1 MAIQHSLESIVNKLQ
16 SLGIELT
23 NESETFLL
31 DADEPQEVD
40 LSNAE
45 VVEELVLEAI
55 EPQPEVKEGVTVEDL
70 ANHLIKCYCEKVA
83 LVHILTAMHVN
94 TKGRT
99 FYQDHLFF
107 ETLAKDQQAG
117 LDRLAENIRTY
128 GVIIPAGI
136 KSIAAISEIE
146 TSTTYDA
153 YQPEGYFT
161 YLYQVYELFIDCLY
175 ECSELCDALKR
186 CGTCNII
193 QDEIELA
200 EKHRD
205 YFVNS
210 VIG

>member
-1 MAIQHSLESIVNKLQ
+1 MPIQHSLESIVNKLQ

-31 DADEPQEVD
+31 DELDEPQEVD
-40 LSNAE
+40 LENTE

-55 EPQPEVKEGVTVEDL
+55 EPQTEAKTTEDL
-70 ANHLIKCYCEKVA
+70 STHLIKCYCEKVA
-83 LVHILTAMHVN
+83 LVHILTAMHTN
-94 TKGRT
+94 TAGRS
-99 FYQDHLFF
+99 FYQDHLFY

-161 YLYQVYELFIDCLY
+161 YLYQVYELFIDCLSDCY
-175 ECSELCDALKR
+175 MTAETEGKY
-186 CGTCNII
+186 GTANIL
-193 QDEIELA
+193 QDEIELC
-200 EKHRD
+200 EKHLL